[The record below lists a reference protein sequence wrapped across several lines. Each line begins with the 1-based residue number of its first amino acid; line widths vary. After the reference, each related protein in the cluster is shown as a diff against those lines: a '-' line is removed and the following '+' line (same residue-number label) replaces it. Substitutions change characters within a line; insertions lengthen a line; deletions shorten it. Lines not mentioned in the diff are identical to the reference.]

1 MISKL
6 SEVESLH
13 YSQEKEE
20 NANEKKTQALVGIA
34 NILEEHRFGSMR
46 LQESAHRELLQEIS
60 TILKTHE

>member
-13 YSQEKEE
+13 YSAQKEE
-20 NANEKKTQALVGIA
+20 RASDKKTQALVGIA
-34 NILEEHRFGSMR
+34 NILEQHRFGSMK
-46 LQESAHRELLQEIS
+46 LQESARQDILQEIS